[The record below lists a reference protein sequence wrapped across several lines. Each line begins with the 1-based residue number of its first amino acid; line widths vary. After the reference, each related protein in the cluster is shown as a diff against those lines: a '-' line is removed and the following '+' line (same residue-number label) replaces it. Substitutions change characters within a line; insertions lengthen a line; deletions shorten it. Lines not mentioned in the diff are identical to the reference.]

1 MIYVSRNPLGSLR
14 RLRDKD
20 TIDILSVQAPLKSW
34 EGLEDLAGLIAI
46 EVIDPRFFPPGE
58 GAGPI
63 GRCRALRTLTLSIDD
78 QTAGLTELAALQQ
91 LKYLNITYLGSTGV
105 NLDQTWLSQLTSLE
119 ELHVLAPE
127 GRSIEVP
134 LQALSALP
142 ALRSIELHG
151 VYPAKG
157 PGAFS
162 SGFAA
167 LEHLEYSP
175 MPARQAERP
184 DTRPEVLR
192 KDDGTFLVWIAL
204 PELMGLED
212 SEEATDRLEAV
223 LAEESPVWAR
233 ELTFAPETESA
244 AVTAAN
250 REPIESLLE
259 WIESRF
265 GGGA

>member
-1 MIYVSRNPLGSLR
+1 MR
-14 RLRDKD
+14 RLRRKD
-20 TIDILSVQAPLKSW
+20 AVDVLSVQAPLGSW
-34 EGLEDLAGLIAI
+34 DGLRDLTGLIAI
-46 EVIDPRFFPPGE
+46 EVVDPGFFPPDE

-63 GRCRALRTLTLSIDD
+63 GRCQRLRTLTLAIDD
-78 QTAGLTELAALQQ
+78 QTAGLAELAT
-91 LKYLNITYLGSTGV
+91 LKHLNHLNITYLGTTGAT
-105 NLDQTWLSQLTSLE
+105 LDQAWLSRLTSLE

-134 LQALSALP
+134 LRALSALP

-151 VYPAKG
+151 VHAAEGPA
-157 PGAFS
+157 AFS

-167 LEHLEYSP
+167 LEHLEHRP
-175 MPARQAERP
+175 RQARQAERP
-184 DTRPEVLR
+184 NTRPEVLR
-192 KDDGTFLVWIAL
+192 RDDGTFLVWIAL

-223 LAEESPVWAR
+223 LAEERPVWAR

-244 AVTAAN
+244 AVTAAS
-250 REPIESLLE
+250 REPIESLLD

-265 GGGA
+265 GGIA